1 MTRYLPILIS
11 LQTEAT
17 TENSNATE
25 EPIEADFLEGTSKSH
40 KRDMMSSKPVKK
52 NNKKTKQNK
61 TKQKNPEKFLKT
73 KKEEKLSTKSN

>member
-52 NNKKTKQNK
+52 KQQKNKTKQNK
-61 TKQKNPEKFLKT
+61 TKKSRKIPKN
-73 KKEEKLSTKSN
+73 

>member
-11 LQTEAT
+11 LETEAT

-25 EPIEADFLEGTSKSH
+25 EPIEADFLEETSKSH

-52 NNKKTKQNK
+52 KTTKKQNK
-61 TKQKNPEKFLKT
+61 TKQNKKTQKN
-73 KKEEKLSTKSN
+73 S